1 MAIFHNNSMMEKV
14 TFNISS
20 ELKRQVMVLKDER
33 QVSLSVIYNEAIAS
47 YLKQKELERWEKGVD
62 IALEDKE
69 YMQLLQEMGSD
80 TGDFYEY

>member
-1 MAIFHNNSMMEKV
+1 MATFHNNSMEKV

-20 ELKRQVMVLKDER
+20 ELKRQVMVLKDEL

>member
-1 MAIFHNNSMMEKV
+1 MATFHNNSMREKV

-20 ELKRQVMVLKDER
+20 ELKRQVMVLKDEL

-80 TGDFYEY
+80 KGDLYEY